1 MTVKMVLRWGGKFFQ
16 SRPNTVFKLIRGSH
30 PFFASG
36 VSGEVINWHF
46 DAFSLLQLSQD
57 VDQQLKVEGIGV
69 IEVVLIFSC
78 QLLLFFVQHLNDKE
92 I

>member
-1 MTVKMVLRWGGKFFQ
+1 ML
-16 SRPNTVFKLIRGSH
+16 KLIRGSH

-78 QLLLFFVQHLNDKE
+78 QLLLFFIQHLNDKE